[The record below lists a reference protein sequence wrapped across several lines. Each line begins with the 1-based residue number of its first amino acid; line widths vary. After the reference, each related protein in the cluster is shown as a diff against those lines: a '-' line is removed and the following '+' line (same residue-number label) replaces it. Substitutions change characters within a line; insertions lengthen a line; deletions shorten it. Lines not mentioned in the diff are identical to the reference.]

1 MSWLGDV
8 QWFVLVTLFV
18 AALVTLSLYLVQY
31 ALGILWRPRGT
42 TPAPDLLHETDSL
55 LTWVLSL
62 NSWRS
67 QWLTAWISAL
77 NREAKNW
84 GSSLKV
90 TFEEDGIND
99 PLDLRVKQT
108 VSVVR
113 SAQEKVICCNVM
125 GESIQFSV
133 LAAPLS
139 NAALGGTPYRVQ
151 VSPLHLQ
158 LELHMKEEGGE
169 IQVTWSLI
177 HFQDANLHIHSK
189 AAQEMHVAEAVSQ
202 TLRSLLLTL
211 LNSVHPS
218 VVLSTKPTDVKDC
231 QNVQS
236 IGNSYLAPCPPKPPR
251 AHELKLQVKHI
262 RATLLTGQNAAGSV
276 STVCVAQLNNPL
288 QKFSTPVAQNTT
300 NLSWE
305 EEFTFD
311 LNAKSKEL
319 HLQILEAGKSSE
331 SSFNAWVAVPLDLFR
346 KQPSGEQSFAL
357 SSRPSSNSPVSGSV
371 TAEFSYVEPTEL
383 KSWQVAAPPA
393 ATKVEKDRTVM
404 PCGTVVT
411 TVTAVKTKPRP
422 EGKPPGMTSESPAR
436 TPPKVKVIE
445 KDLFVRAIPTQ
456 GAPVS
461 KALSSSD
468 TELLMLN
475 GTDPVAEAAIR
486 QLRESAKQSL
496 KSPRKKSTIII
507 SGISKMAL
515 SQDHEAAL
523 MFDYAAAMDGTV
535 NSDDCYTEESTTTTT
550 TTTNALVSE
559 QLTLS
564 SLQTL
569 PVQDLDEDTLQD
581 AWGFS
586 AGHSNSPS
594 GDWNLNGPVE
604 KDCEQISISSTSV
617 SELGNVKK
625 SKGGF
630 LRKGAKLFFRR
641 RHHQK
646 EPGMS
651 QSHNDLVYLEQPT
664 PEETR
669 KKGTTLTR
677 MFNKK
682 LHPKSKNKNKLS
694 IPSTEM
700 PHT

>member
-1 MSWLGDV
+1 M
-8 QWFVLVTLFV
+8 LVSLFV
-18 AALVTLSLYLVQY
+18 VALVTLAVYLVQY
-31 ALGILWRPRGT
+31 ALGILWRPRGSG
-42 TPAPDLLHETDSL
+42 PSLDLLHETDSL

-67 QWLTAWISAL
+67 QWLAAWISAL
-77 NREAKNW
+77 NVEAKKW

-90 TFEEDGIND
+90 TFDEDGTSQ

-108 VSVVR
+108 VSVVK

-125 GESIQFSV
+125 GDSIQFAV
-133 LAAPLS
+133 HVIHLS
-139 NAALGGTPYRVQ
+139 SATSGFPSYTVK
-151 VSPLHLQ
+151 VSPLYLQ
-158 LELHMKEEGGE
+158 LELHLKEEGGE
-169 IQVTWSLI
+169 IQVIWSLI
-177 HFQDANLHIHSK
+177 NFQDANLHIHPK
-189 AAQEMHVAEAVSQ
+189 AAQETGADAISA
-202 TLRSLLLTL
+202 TLRNLLQSLLTT
-211 LNSVHPS
+211 VRPS
-218 VVLSTKPTDVKDC
+218 VVLSTKPTDGKDS
-231 QNVQS
+231 QNIQS
-236 IGNSYLAPCPPKPPR
+236 IGNSSLTASPPKPPR
-251 AHELKLQVKHI
+251 AHELKLQVKSI
-262 RATLLTGQNAAGSV
+262 RATLTGQNTAGSV

-331 SSFNAWVAVPLDLFR
+331 SSFNAWAAVPLDLF
-346 KQPSGEQSFAL
+346 KKEPSGKQSFPL
-357 SSRPSSNSPVSGSV
+357 SSRPSSNNPVSGTV

-383 KSWQVAAPPA
+383 KSWQVTAPPT

-411 TVTAVKTKPRP
+411 TVTAVKTKLRP
-422 EGKPPGMTSESPAR
+422 EGRTSAVNLDSPTK

-445 KDLFVRAIPTQ
+445 KDLFVQALPSH

-475 GTDPVAEAAIR
+475 GTDPVAEVAIR

-507 SGISKMAL
+507 SGISKTAL
-515 SQDHEAAL
+515 SQDQEASL
-523 MFDYAAAMDGTV
+523 MFDYAAAMDGALS
-535 NSDDCYTEESTTTTT
+535 NQDSSATESVAI
-550 TTTNALVSE
+550 NALVSE
-559 QLTLS
+559 QRTLPS
-564 SLQTL
+564 SQTL
-569 PVQDLDEDTLQD
+569 PAQDLDLEEDPPPDTWTF
-581 AWGFS
+581 AG
-586 AGHSNSPS
+586 GHSNGPS
-594 GDWNLNGPVE
+594 GDWNLQVPE
-604 KDCEQISISSTSV
+604 DKDCEQISINSLSV

-651 QSHNDLVYLEQPT
+651 QSHNDLVYLQQPT
-664 PEETR
+664 AEGTR
-669 KKGTTLTR
+669 KKGSTLTR
-677 MFNKK
+677 MFHKK
-682 LHPKSKNKNKLS
+682 LHPKSKSKSKLNV
-694 IPSTEM
+694 PTLEQ
-700 PHT
+700 PYT